1 MSNFSENSK
10 PPFALPTPPKYQ
22 DLYGESFQQTVN
34 VLQRKGALLQPRLS
48 RDEAM
53 QIAGVMRLEHFADD
67 AIISFEA
74 QSNEQ
79 GRLML
84 ILEGEVNIRLREA
97 GFSRSQ
103 YSPVDQHERW
113 ATATEGAT
121 LGLVHAF
128 AGLSSRFYAQVTA
141 ELFVASL
148 SREALMAMKQQK
160 PALALR
166 VMELLAMELAFVAL
180 DHERSL
186 QAMNNLARSMQNMI
200 DGEASATRPAA
211 LF

>member
-10 PPFALPTPPKYQ
+10 PPFALSAPPKYQ
-22 DLYGESFQQTVN
+22 DLHGQSFQQTVN
-34 VLQRKGALLQPRLS
+34 LLQRKGGLQEPRLS

-53 QIAGVMRLEHFADD
+53 QIAGLMRLEHFPDD

-84 ILEGEVNIRLREA
+84 ILAGEVNIRLREA
-97 GFSRSQ
+97 GLSRSQ

-160 PALALR
+160 PELALR
-166 VMELLAMELAFVAL
+166 VMEMLAMELAFVAL

-186 QAMNNLARSMQNMI
+186 QAMNNVARSMQNMI